1 MKLNQIVY
9 NLNFQVSFTKSKMS
23 SVEENV
29 FLARVAEQAERFDDM
44 VTFLEQVLEIKSS
57 EVNSDERNLISVA
70 FKNLISSK
78 RAACRTI
85 AAIEQNP
92 KYSKYNEAL
101 LAYKTKI
108 EEQLIADCERIIS
121 IIQNKVLSKNC
132 EGEAQ
137 AFFVKMVGD
146 YYRYISEN
154 AADAKLEQVKQS
166 ALEAYNT
173 ANDIDLPACNPIKL
187 GLALNFSV
195 FHYEVMKNH
204 SKACEL
210 ADKALQEALEKI
222 DELQEDDFRDAKSI
236 IELLKENLTL
246 WREEEEGDAAAID
259 DL

>member
-1 MKLNQIVY
+1 MRREIFSLIIKFKLT
-9 NLNFQVSFTKSKMS
+9 NFFLVTMAN
-23 SVEENV
+23 VDENI

-44 VTFLEQVLEIKSS
+44 VSYLEAVLDVKAAD
-57 EVNSDERNLISVA
+57 VTSDERNLISVA

-92 KYSKYNEAL
+92 KYQKFDEAL
-101 LAYKTKI
+101 KAYKGQI
-108 EEQLIADCERIIS
+108 EQQLVADCERIIE
-121 IIQNKVLSKNC
+121 IINAKVLAKPS
-132 EGEAQ
+132 EGEAR

-154 AADAKLEQVKQS
+154 ASGDKLEEVKQK
-166 ALEAYNT
+166 ALAAYNE
-173 ANDIDLPACNPIKL
+173 ANGISLAACNPIKL

-204 SKACEL
+204 TQACEL
-210 ADKALQEALEKI
+210 ADNALQEALEKI
-222 DELQEDDFRDAKSI
+222 DELEEDDFRDAKSI

-246 WREEEEGDAAAID
+246 WREEDEE
-259 DL
+259 